1 MLLLQILLSEAHVDQ
16 ELQNLVRKLGEA
28 INDSINNSGEVDAA
42 LATLKAAGHEV
53 FLVLEA
59 TIAFKD
65 KIPPDSTGAFPTLT
79 YEDRQFLRNLKIRLE
94 NE

>member
-1 MLLLQILLSEAHVDQ
+1 VDQ

-42 LATLKAAGHEV
+42 LETLRAAGHDV
-53 FLVLEA
+53 LLVLEA

-65 KIPPDSTGAFPTLT
+65 KLPDASTEPFPTLT
-79 YEDRQFLRNLKIRLE
+79 YEDQQFLRNLKIRLE

>member
-1 MLLLQILLSEAHVDQ
+1 MDQ

-28 INDSINNSGEVDAA
+28 INDSINKSGEVDAA
-42 LATLKAAGHEV
+42 LETLRAAGHEV
-53 FLVLEA
+53 VLVLEA

-65 KIPPDSTGAFPTLT
+65 KIPPDSTGSFPTLT